1 MPEIKRTFNVGKMNR
16 DIDDRMVPPG
26 EFREGFNINIG
37 QSEGSDVGAVEN
49 LLGNELVAQCGLSG
63 NPVCIGSLRD
73 NGSEK
78 IYFFVTT
85 NSIYNETNTGSHGIY
100 EYDQKSKQTTALLIS
115 TQLNFHTSFPV
126 SGINVVDDLLF
137 FTDNRN
143 APRKIN
149 VVTARNNVSYYT
161 STPSIDN
168 LISVCKFAPYE
179 SPTLVSAVN
188 DPTIS
193 STFLQLKL
201 VRFSYRWQFEDNEY
215 STLAPFTPI
224 CFSRLN
230 ETDTISAALGNFG
243 EIETFINAINKVQ
256 LQIPTPQGYGISNV
270 ELIYKESGSSALY
283 VVEDIEVT
291 TEPFINFT
299 YSSTDPFRTLP
310 GDQLTRVYDAVPRK
324 AKSQEIG
331 GGRLVYGNF
340 LQNFDIPQIAFSVAR
355 TGENS
360 ARNTILSN
368 QSVKSRRTYQVGI
381 VLADQFGRQSPV
393 ILSSAGEDAVFVNS
407 STGNASSTTAF
418 NALRITFTDVT
429 QIPTWAY
436 SYRVVVKQREQEYYN
451 WISIVSALNTVERL
465 GDSINKIPRDQTAV
479 IPPSTSATISPCNVS
494 VYPKYLNGGN
504 VYTPQG
510 TNPPVVKPQANLT
523 KVQSIGNPSGDA
535 LVTTLDQ
542 AGNAVS
548 SGLCVFETEPVDSD
562 LDIFYETSTGGLV
575 SEIPA
580 SAIDINFFNCIL
592 MTFDPG
598 GSGDDHIEI
607 NRIKAG
613 FNEPF
618 FDIGVRAFVVQ
629 ENFTEERRDNT
640 LIHSSG
646 LLNSRTGINYI
657 NQFNESEG
665 GLTMSLDP
673 LNGSIQK
680 LFADDTQIVVFQ
692 QDKVSRSPI
701 DKDFI
706 YSAEGGAVPVTSNTQ
721 FLGTIAAY
729 AGQYGI
735 ADNPESFA
743 SFGFSRYFTD
753 KNRGAVL
760 RLSQNGIQEIS
771 QAGMGDFFRDAL
783 KTSTKIIGSFDEYSR
798 IYELTIIGEGYDSNQ
813 DTNLATA
820 SSGFLTVSFDDR
832 SNGWTSFRSFKQE
845 SGLSLNNSYYTFK
858 GGDLW
863 QHHSPNVTSNNF
875 YGAGTVESYVI
886 PVFNDAP
893 SNVKQFNSLSYEGDS
908 GWELEYIETDID
920 TAGTVPIEAVS
931 FTTTLQLSG
940 AAANSTFTGSNTSI
954 AKQGVGI
961 QWAIFVSPL
970 NSQFEFTNIN
980 NITLTQASG
989 SSLTVTNPVGTKPFE
1004 STDGRL
1010 VFLVQHTVGNQ
1021 NSIQT
1026 LNIGGTGAELAFTV
1040 ALLTVNIVD
1049 TVSNSA
1055 ITPASLIFNNAGSNN
1070 IVFSTA
1076 VVDNYYI
1083 DASNTTLSTSGMP
1096 ASTNPQAATVA
1107 RSAPFLNNLTYTLPI
1122 TVPTSATAGSITLN
1136 GFATRKWQLIFDVGN
1151 ALSIVDAAG
1160 TVSFVMPVQANG
1172 DTTSTG
1178 NPFFNGPYDV
1188 ASTRTT
1194 VLTYTC
1200 SNSQVLTSNSYTA
1213 SMASDGVTPSVSGN
1227 ILASSNFGT
1236 LIITTIVPIL
1246 TSDTTIT
1253 PTITKVAP
1261 ETAVISALSTPISL
1275 PKAGTSTNIANAWNV
1290 DVTANPDV
1298 DWLIINGGDPGS
1310 TQELG
1315 PTVGFTIAATDNNT
1329 GSIRTGNVVVAVNN
1343 NRVQSSMTP
1352 SFRTIVINQQIT

>member
-16 DIDDRMVPPG
+16 DLDDRMVPPG
-26 EFREGFNINIG
+26 EYREGFNINIG

-73 NGSEK
+73 NSSEK

-85 NSIYNETNTGSHGIY
+85 NSIYNETNTGNHGVY
-100 EYDQKSKQTTALLIS
+100 EYDQKSKQTTALLVS
-115 TQLNFHTSFPV
+115 QQLNFHTKYTITGV
-126 SGINVVDDLLF
+126 NIIDDLLF

-149 VVTARNNVSYYT
+149 VETARNNVNYYT
-161 STPSIDN
+161 STSNIDN

-179 SPTLVSAVN
+179 SPTLVSAVK
-188 DPTIS
+188 DAAIS

-201 VRFSYRWQFEDNEY
+201 VRFSYRWKFEDNEY
-215 STLAPFTPI
+215 SILAPFTPI

-230 ETDTISAALGNFG
+230 EVDVVTSTVSNFG
-243 EIETFINAINKVQ
+243 EIETFVNAINKIQ

-310 GDQLTRVYDAVPRK
+310 PDQLTRVYDAVPRK
-324 AKSQEIG
+324 AQAQEIG

-340 LQNFDIPQIAFSVAR
+340 LQNFNIPQIAFSVAR
-355 TGENS
+355 TGETS
-360 ARNTILSN
+360 ARNPILTN

-393 ILSSAGEDAVFVNS
+393 ILSSAGTDAVFVDPN
-407 STGNASSTTAF
+407 TGSASSTTAF
-418 NALRITFTDVT
+418 NALRITFTDT
-429 QIPTWAY
+429 AQIPTWAY

-451 WISIVSALNTVERL
+451 WISVISALNTVERL

-479 IPPSTSATISPCNVS
+479 IPPSTAATISPCNVS

-510 TNPPVVKPQANLT
+510 TNPPVAKPQANLT

-542 AGNAVS
+542 AGNSVS

-575 SEIPA
+575 ENIPA
-580 SAIDINFFNCIL
+580 TAIDIDFFNCIL

-613 FNEPF
+613 YNEPF

-665 GLTMSLDP
+665 GLTISLDP
-673 LNGSIQK
+673 LDGSIQK
-680 LFADDTQIVVFQ
+680 LFTDDTQVIIFQ
-692 QDKVSRSPI
+692 EDKVSRSPI

-706 YSAEGGAVPVTSNTQ
+706 YTAEGGQIPVTSNSQ

-729 AGQYGI
+729 PGQYGI
-735 ADNPESFA
+735 ARDPQSFA

-753 KNRGAVL
+753 RNRGVVL
-760 RLSQNGIQEIS
+760 RLGQQGIEEIS
-771 QAGMGDFFRDAL
+771 GAGMSDFFRDAL
-783 KTSTKIIGSFDEYSR
+783 KTTTQIIGSFDEYSR
-798 IYELTIIGEGYDSNQ
+798 VYELTLIGEGYDSNP

-820 SSGFLTVSFDDR
+820 SDEYLSISFDDR

-845 SGLSLNNSYYTFK
+845 EGISLNNNFYSFS

-863 QHHSPNVTSNNF
+863 QHHSENVTRNNF
-875 YGAGTVESYVI
+875 YGVGTVESYVI
-886 PVFNDAP
+886 PIFNDSP
-893 SNVKQFNSLSYEGDS
+893 SVVKQFNTLNYEGDT
-908 GWELEYIETDID
+908 GWELEYIETDISNV
-920 TAGTVPIEAVS
+920 GTLPVLATS

-940 AAANSTFTGSNTSI
+940 SATNSVFNGANTSI
-954 AKQGVGI
+954 AKQGDNI

-970 NSQFEFTNIN
+970 NSQFKFTNIN

-989 SSLTVTNPVGTKPFE
+989 SSLSVTNPVGTEPFE

-1021 NSIQT
+1021 DSIQT
-1026 LNIGGTGAELAFTV
+1026 LNIGGDGAGLAFTV
-1040 ALLTVNIVD
+1040 ALLTINAID
-1049 TVSNSA
+1049 TVSNSTV
-1055 ITPASLIFNNAGSNN
+1055 TPASQIFNNAGANN
-1070 IVFSTA
+1070 IIFSTA
-1076 VVDNYYI
+1076 VESNYYI
-1083 DASNTTLSTSGMP
+1083 DPSNVNVSIVGMP
-1096 ASTNPQAATVA
+1096 ASTNPGTLTNV
-1107 RSAPFLNNLTYTLPI
+1107 RSGVGLDNLTYTLPI
-1122 TVPTSATAGSITLN
+1122 TVPTTATAGTITVNGAATIKFLLQLN
-1136 GFATRKWQLIFDVGN
+1136 QGGISAPAG
-1151 ALSIVDAAG
+1151 G
-1160 TVSFVMPVQANG
+1160 TVIYSTPVQSNG
-1172 DTTSTG
+1172 ATTSVG
-1178 NPFFNGPYDV
+1178 SAFYNSPFDV
-1188 ASTRTT
+1188 ASTRTA
-1194 VLTYTC
+1194 VITYTC
-1200 SNSQVLTSNSYTA
+1200 ATTQVLVDTSYVLSGFPT
-1213 SMASDGVTPSVSGN
+1213 GTTPTEVVGN
-1227 ILASSNFGT
+1227 EKGNLV
-1236 LIITTIVPIL
+1236 ITKVIPIL
-1246 TSDTTIT
+1246 TQNTIVNPVVDSTVGAATATMGNTATIT
-1253 PTITKVAP
+1253 LDANGTAQTIAGTWNLNGSAAPVAPIASWLLLNGSFGVTIGLSPGVSFTVSGQVNSTGNSRATTMELQTTNSRITGSAAATQTIT
-1261 ETAVISALSTPISL
+1261 
-1275 PKAGTSTNIANAWNV
+1275 
-1290 DVTANPDV
+1290 
-1298 DWLIINGGDPGS
+1298 
-1310 TQELG
+1310 
-1315 PTVGFTIAATDNNT
+1315 
-1329 GSIRTGNVVVAVNN
+1329 
-1343 NRVQSSMTP
+1343 
-1352 SFRTIVINQQIT
+1352 INQLA